1 MQKLIMIICNAN
13 RKYVLN
19 LDVHV
24 YVITIA
30 KNTCTTNESQTK
42 LRTFQGKQ

>member
-1 MQKLIMIICNAN
+1 MQNVIMIILVCKQKIFNI
-13 RKYVLN
+13 LN

-24 YVITIA
+24 YVIT
-30 KNTCTTNESQTK
+30 KNTTNESQTK